1 MSKEVIGKY
10 IAILGLFLFWAFP
23 LGVADAFYPM
33 YSSFQD
39 ISLFG
44 TNEPKINPEEIS
56 MLKSIVVGFGIF
68 ILGLMF
74 LLISVIGLNYR
85 TNWLFWTLLTY
96 SILLLFLIPIGTFLG
111 LTGLIMLSLNRKKFG
126 SDVHVT

>member
-56 MLKSIVVGFGIF
+56 MLESMVVGFGIF
-68 ILGLMF
+68 MLGLMF
-74 LLISVIGLNYR
+74 LLVSVIGLNYR
-85 TNWLFWTLLTY
+85 TNWLFRTLLIY
-96 SILLLFLIPIGTFLG
+96 SILLLFLSNTNNF
-111 LTGLIMLSLNRKKFG
+111 N
-126 SDVHVT
+126 